1 MASPDIAACDAR
13 LGTLAPQHP
22 GCDRLAVRQNLI
34 RAEGCGAATGG
45 KHKYARERG
54 NRRMNTLN
62 HRATITGSV
71 CPPSAARGFG
81 LGILAC

>member
-54 NRRMNTLN
+54 NRRKNTLN
-62 HRATITGSV
+62 RRVTITRSV
-71 CPPSAARGFG
+71 CPSSAPRGFG
-81 LGILAC
+81 FGVLAC